1 MIVNA
6 AHRIGERDCR
16 PRRIADATN
25 LLQSSAGAVRI
36 EGDASGGRFGGH
48 VRILI
53 LNQYFRPDQAAS
65 AHRLTDLAEDLARDH
80 DVIALVGRPSY
91 NQAPDRAADAAA
103 PAAPHPHI
111 RVRYVPSTSFARYR
125 RWPRIVNYLTYLG
138 GALAMGLVAP
148 RPDVIVAATDPP
160 LVSVVAAW
168 ISRLRRVPFVHLLW
182 DVQPDVAIAAGLI
195 GPGLV
200 PRLLARLNRAAIRR
214 ATIVVPPTEAM
225 AATAIAL
232 GVRAARVHTVSH
244 WEDLDIVRL
253 RPKRNAFS
261 VAHGLADRFVVMYS
275 GNHGLTQEL
284 DRYLALADRLRDL
297 PDVLLVFVGDGAS
310 KRALRAR
317 VDGLRLDNVK
327 LMPYASRA
335 ALADSLASAD
345 VCLAPLG
352 AGLTRFMLPS
362 KLYTILASGRPFIA
376 AIDASSDLRVLAE
389 RHRCGFVVDP
399 GDVDAIADRV
409 RWLHAHPDE
418 RREMGTRARQ
428 AAESHYARTVVT
440 PQFAAILKQFERLP
454 VESLSPVP

>member
-1 MIVNA
+1 M
-6 AHRIGERDCR
+6 
-16 PRRIADATN
+16 
-25 LLQSSAGAVRI
+25 
-36 EGDASGGRFGGH
+36 
-48 VRILI
+48 RILI

-65 AHRLTDLAEDLARDH
+65 AHRLTDLAEDLAHDH
-80 DVIALVGRPSY
+80 EVIALVGRPSY
-91 NQAPDRAADAAA
+91 SHAAA
-103 PAAPHPHI
+103 ESATAATVASVAPQPDI
-111 RVRYVPSTSFARYR
+111 RIRYVPSTSFARYR
-125 RWPRIVNYLTYLG
+125 SWQRALNHLTYLG

-160 LVSVVAAW
+160 LVGVVAAL
-168 ISRLRRVPFVHLLW
+168 ISRVRRVPFVHLLW
-182 DVQPDVAIAAGLI
+182 DVHPDVAIAAGLI
-195 GPGLV
+195 GPGPV
-200 PRLLARLNRAAIRR
+200 PRLVAWLNRAAIRR
-214 ATIVVPPTEAM
+214 ATVVVPPTEAM
-225 AATAIAL
+225 AATAVAL
-232 GVRAARVHTVSH
+232 GVPEECVRTVSH

-297 PDVLLVFVGDGAS
+297 KDVLLVFVGDGAG

-317 VDGLRLDNVK
+317 VDELRLENVK
-327 LMPYASRA
+327 LMPFASRE

-352 AGLTRFMLPS
+352 AGLTRYMLPS

-389 RHRCGFVVDP
+389 RHCCGFVVDP
-399 GDVDAIADRV
+399 GDVDAIAERV

-418 RREMGTRARQ
+418 RQEMGARARQ

-440 PQFAAILKQFERLP
+440 PQFAAILKRFERLP

>member
-1 MIVNA
+1 M
-6 AHRIGERDCR
+6 
-16 PRRIADATN
+16 
-25 LLQSSAGAVRI
+25 
-36 EGDASGGRFGGH
+36 
-48 VRILI
+48 RILI

-80 DVIALVGRPSY
+80 EVIALVGRPSY
-91 NQAPDRAADAAA
+91 NQTPDGPAAA
-103 PAAPHPHI
+103 ASAPPPDI
-111 RVRYVPSTSFARYR
+111 RIRYVPSTSFARYR
-125 RWPRIVNYLTYLG
+125 HGPRLLNYLTYLG
-138 GALAMGLVAP
+138 GTLAMGLTGP

-160 LVSVVAAW
+160 LISVVAAL
-168 ISRLRRVPFVHLLW
+168 ISRLRGVPFVHLLW

-195 GPGLV
+195 GPGPV

-214 ATIVVPPTEAM
+214 ATVVVPPTEAM
-225 AATAIAL
+225 AETAIAL
-232 GVRAARVHTVSH
+232 GVEAASVHTLSH

-253 RPKRNAFS
+253 RPKRNPFS

-297 PDVLLVFVGDGAS
+297 EDVLLVFVGDGAS

-317 VDGLRLDNVK
+317 VDGLRLGNVK
-327 LMPYASRA
+327 LMPYASRE

-399 GDVDAIADRV
+399 GDVDAVAERV

-418 RREMGTRARQ
+418 RQDMGARARQ
-428 AAESHYARTVVT
+428 AAESYYARTVVT
-440 PQFAAILKQFERLP
+440 PQFAGLLKRFEPLP
-454 VESLSPVP
+454 VETLSPVP

>member
-1 MIVNA
+1 M
-6 AHRIGERDCR
+6 
-16 PRRIADATN
+16 
-25 LLQSSAGAVRI
+25 
-36 EGDASGGRFGGH
+36 
-48 VRILI
+48 RILI

-80 DVIALVGRPSY
+80 EVIALVGRPSY
-91 NQAPDRAADAAA
+91 NQTPDDPSTSAPS
-103 PAAPHPHI
+103 PNI
-111 RVRYVPSTSFARYR
+111 RIRYVPSTSFARYR
-125 RWPRIVNYLTYLG
+125 SWQRVLNYLTYLG
-138 GALAMGLVAP
+138 GTLALGLTGP

-160 LVSVVAAW
+160 MVSVVAAW
-168 ISRLRRVPFVHLLW
+168 ISRLRGVPFVHLLW

-195 GPGLV
+195 PPGPV

-214 ATIVVPPTEAM
+214 AAVVVPPTRAM
-225 AATAIAL
+225 ADTAIAL
-232 GVRAARVHTVSH
+232 GVQAARVHTISH

-261 VAHGLADRFVVMYS
+261 IAHGLADRFVVMYS

-297 PDVLLVFVGDGAS
+297 QDVLLVFVGDGAS
-310 KRALRAR
+310 KRTLRTR
-317 VDGLRLDNVK
+317 VDELRLGNVK
-327 LMPYASRA
+327 LMPYASRD

-362 KLYTILASGRPFIA
+362 KLYTILACGRPFIA

-389 RHRCGFVVDP
+389 RHRCGFVVEP
-399 GDVDAIADRV
+399 GDVDAIAERV

-418 RREMGTRARQ
+418 RREMGARARL
-428 AAESHYARTVVT
+428 AAEAHYARTVVT
-440 PQFAAILKQFERLP
+440 PQFAALLKRFERVP
-454 VESLSPVP
+454 AESLSTVP

>member
-1 MIVNA
+1 M
-6 AHRIGERDCR
+6 
-16 PRRIADATN
+16 
-25 LLQSSAGAVRI
+25 
-36 EGDASGGRFGGH
+36 
-48 VRILI
+48 RILI

-80 DVIALVGRPSY
+80 EIIALVGRPSY
-91 NQAPDRAADAAA
+91 NHAADGTTTPVA
-103 PAAPHPHI
+103 PIAPSPDI
-111 RVRYVPSTSFARYR
+111 RIRYVPSTSFARYR
-125 RWPRIVNYLTYLG
+125 RWPRVFNYLTYLG
-138 GALAMGLVAP
+138 GALAMGLTAQ

-160 LVSVVAAW
+160 MVGVVAAI

-182 DVQPDVAIAAGLI
+182 DVQPDVAIAAGLLGA
-195 GPGLV
+195 GPV
-200 PRLLARLNRAAIRR
+200 PRLLSWLNRAAIRQ
-214 ATIVVPPTEAM
+214 AAVVVPPTEAM
-225 AATAIAL
+225 AATAVAL
-232 GVRAARVHTVSH
+232 GVPEGSVLTVSH

-261 VAHGLADRFVVMYS
+261 IAHGLADRFVVMYS

-297 PDVLLVFVGDGAS
+297 QDVLLVFVGDGAS

-317 VDGLRLDNVK
+317 VDALRLDNVK
-327 LMPYASRA
+327 LMPYASRE

-362 KLYTILASGRPFIA
+362 KLYTILACGRPFIA

-418 RREMGTRARQ
+418 RQEMGARARQ

-440 PQFAAILKQFERLP
+440 PQFAQILKRFERLP

>member
-1 MIVNA
+1 M
-6 AHRIGERDCR
+6 
-16 PRRIADATN
+16 
-25 LLQSSAGAVRI
+25 
-36 EGDASGGRFGGH
+36 
-48 VRILI
+48 RILI

-80 DVIALVGRPSY
+80 EVIALVGRPSY
-91 NQAPDRAADAAA
+91 NQTPDA
-103 PAAPHPHI
+103 PAASPPLDI
-111 RVRYVPSTSFARYR
+111 RIRYVPSTSFARYR
-125 RWPRIVNYLTYLG
+125 SWPRVLNYLTYLCG
-138 GALAMGLVAP
+138 TLAMGLTGP

-168 ISRLRRVPFVHLLW
+168 ISQLRGVPFVHLLW
-182 DVQPDVAIAAGLI
+182 DVQPDVAIAAGLM
-195 GPGLV
+195 GPGPV

-214 ATIVVPPTEAM
+214 ATVVVPPTEAM
-225 AATAIAL
+225 AETAVAL
-232 GVRAARVHTVSH
+232 GVRASRVHTVSH

-261 VAHGLADRFVVMYS
+261 IAHGLADRFVVMYS

-297 PDVLLVFVGDGAS
+297 KDVLLVFVGDGAS

-317 VDGLRLDNVK
+317 VDELRLGNVK
-327 LMPYASRA
+327 LMPYASRD
-335 ALADSLASAD
+335 ALAESLASAD

-389 RHRCGFVVDP
+389 RHRCGFVVEP
-399 GDVDAIADRV
+399 GDVDAIAERV
-409 RWLHAHPDE
+409 RWLYAHPDE
-418 RREMGTRARQ
+418 RLEMGARARQ
-428 AAESHYARTVVT
+428 LAEAHYARTVVT
-440 PQFAAILKQFERLP
+440 PQFAALLKRFERLP

>member
-1 MIVNA
+1 
-6 AHRIGERDCR
+6 
-16 PRRIADATN
+16 
-25 LLQSSAGAVRI
+25 
-36 EGDASGGRFGGH
+36 

-53 LNQYFRPDQAAS
+53 LNQYFRPDQSAS
-65 AHRLTDLAEDLARDH
+65 AHRLTDLAEDLACEH
-80 DVIALVGRPSY
+80 EVTAVVGRPSY
-91 NQAPDRAADAAA
+91 NQSTDDAVEGTPSAAVE
-103 PAAPHPHI
+103 
-111 RVRYVPSTSFARYR
+111 VRYVASTSFSRNR
-125 RWPRIVNYLTYLG
+125 RWPRLINYLTYLAG
-138 GALAMGLVAP
+138 SLMLGLIVR

-160 LVSVVAAW
+160 LISVVAAS
-168 ISRLRRVPFVHLLW
+168 ISRLRRIPFVHLLW
-182 DVQPDVAIAAGLI
+182 DVQPEVAIAAGLL
-195 GPGLV
+195 GPGPL

-214 ATIVVPPTEAM
+214 AIVVIPPTKAM

-232 GVRAARVHTVSH
+232 GVRPERIQTVSH
-244 WEDLDIVRL
+244 WEDLDVVRL

-297 PDVLLVFVGDGAS
+297 EDVLLVFVGDGAS
-310 KRALRAR
+310 KDALRAR
-317 VDGLRLDNVK
+317 VEGRQLTNVK
-327 LMPYASRA
+327 LMPYASRQ

-376 AIDASSDLRVLAE
+376 AIDASSDLRMLAE

-399 GDVDAIADRV
+399 GDVEAIADRV

-428 AAESHYARTVVT
+428 AAEAHYARAVVT
-440 PQFAAILKQFERLP
+440 PQYAALLRRFEPLP

>member
-1 MIVNA
+1 
-6 AHRIGERDCR
+6 
-16 PRRIADATN
+16 
-25 LLQSSAGAVRI
+25 
-36 EGDASGGRFGGH
+36 

-65 AHRLTDLAEDLARDH
+65 AHRLTDLAEDLAREH
-80 DVIALVGRPSY
+80 DVTALVGRPSY
-91 NQAPDRAADAAA
+91 NQATDGPM
-103 PAAPHPHI
+103 PAGPNPAI
-111 RVRYVPSTSFARYR
+111 VVRYVASTSFARYR
-125 RWPRIVNYLTYLG
+125 RWPRILNYLTYLF
-138 GALAMGLVAP
+138 GALCMGMIVR

-160 LVSVVAAW
+160 LISVVAAT

-195 GPGLV
+195 GPGPL

-214 ATIVVPPTEAM
+214 ATVVVPPTQAM
-225 AATAIAL
+225 ADTAIAL
-232 GVRAARVHTVSH
+232 GVRADRVHTVSH

-261 VAHGLADRFVVMYS
+261 IAHGLADRFVVMYS

-297 PDVLLVFVGDGAS
+297 EDVLLVFVGDGAS
-310 KRALRAR
+310 KRALRER
-317 VDGLRLDNVK
+317 VEERRLSNVK
-327 LMPYASRA
+327 LMPYASRE

-352 AGLTRFMLPS
+352 AGLTRYMLPS
-362 KLYTILASGRPFIA
+362 KLYTILACGRPFIA
-376 AIDASSDLRVLAE
+376 AIDASSDLRMLAE
-389 RHRCGFVVDP
+389 HHRCGFVVDP
-399 GDVDAIADRV
+399 GDVDAVADRV

-418 RREMGTRARQ
+418 RREMGARARQ
-428 AAESHYARTVVT
+428 AAELHYARTVVT
-440 PQFAAILKQFERLP
+440 PRFATLLRRFERLP